1 MHDILVLWGLQG
13 PEILRAFM
21 VDLVLIPE
29 QTKCEERAILSDNKN
44 KKYVQLSVEPTFSQ
58 YGRKLLY
65 ASKMEGH

>member
-1 MHDILVLWGLQG
+1 
-13 PEILRAFM
+13 M